1 MNPMFGAADLV
12 PHFEQ
17 VLRLCR
23 VAPSETVLIFT
34 DTQFPHHAYAPAA
47 LAAAR
52 ALGATVYVMV
62 AQSDQDV
69 EDRLINAAWTHADMI
84 LGMSF
89 LPGGHSWMYADVHS
103 AALAAGARVLMVQ
116 EPPDVLKRMLPTDQ
130 IRHRGLAGAKM
141 MQEASEVRFV
151 SRAGTDLTLRKDG
164 RKGAYQ
170 SGVADVPGRWD
181 HWPTGMVY
189 CAPLEDSAEGTLV
202 VQPGDV
208 LLGSRR
214 HARSEV
220 RLTFEAGRITR
231 FDGGPDAQE
240 TESYLR
246 AAGDEGSFRI
256 AHAGWGTDHRA
267 DWRFVG
273 MDSESLYGGV
283 TVGLGRN
290 IFASPAPYCGLGGE
304 NRAKIH
310 FDICLRE
317 VSVYLDGSLVLDE
330 GRFIPEELA

>member
-1 MNPMFGAADLV
+1 MNPLFAAPDLV

-17 VLRLCR
+17 VLRLCQ
-23 VAPSETVLIFT
+23 VGPSETVLIFT
-34 DTQFPHHAYAPAA
+34 DTQFPHYAYPPAA

-69 EDRLINAAWTHADMI
+69 EDRLIHAAWTHADAI

-89 LPGGHSWMYADVHS
+89 LPGSHSWMYADVHG

-116 EPPDVLKRMLPTDQ
+116 EPADVLKRMLPTDL
-130 IRHRGLAGAKM
+130 IRRRGLAGARM
-141 MQEASEVRFV
+141 MEQASEVHLV
-151 SRAGTDLTLRKDG
+151 SQAGTDLTFRKDG
-164 RKGAYQ
+164 RKGSYQ
-170 SGVADVPGRWD
+170 CGIADVPGRWD

-189 CAPLEDSAEGTLV
+189 CAPLEDSAQGTLV

-208 LLGSRR
+208 LLGSNR
-214 HARSEV
+214 HASSEM
-220 RLTFEAGRITR
+220 RLCFEDGLITHI
-231 FDGGPDAQE
+231 DGGPDAQQ
-240 TESYLR
+240 TEGYFR
-246 AAGDEGSFRI
+246 AAGDEGSRRI

-267 DWRFVG
+267 DWRYVG
-273 MDSESLYGGV
+273 MDSESLYGSV

-290 IFASPAPYCGLGGE
+290 IFDSPAPHCGLGGR
-304 NRAKIH
+304 NRSKTH

-317 VSVYLDGSLVLDE
+317 VSVYLDGSLILDG
-330 GRFIPEELA
+330 GRFIPEELL